1 MNFASIWIIENHG
14 LKKCIALGSIIM
26 ILGSILRLLSSVD
39 NDTFSIWWWYYGHI
53 ICACS
58 QAFLKNP
65 VSKLSS
71 NWFGDK
77 ERGTAMAIGM
87 VSTPLGIFIS

>member
-1 MNFASIWIIENHG
+1 MSIYFWI
-14 LKKCIALGSIIM
+14 
-26 ILGSILRLLSSVD
+26 V
-39 NDTFSIWWWYYGHI
+39 GHA
-53 ICACS
+53 ICALS

-65 VSKLSS
+65 VSKLAS

-77 ERGTAMAIGM
+77 ERSLATSIGI